1 MYYIYNYIYM
11 YVSINGGYP
20 PNHLNLDHDFVLG
33 NSWGSPIEKET
44 TKNLSHL
51 SGNGRNYKSPP
62 KT

>member
-1 MYYIYNYIYM
+1 M